1 MDDRKRKKR
10 SGDDSESDGE
20 EEGKGRRGEEGRKE
34 RKERKEKERKGGRR
48 EKGERRR
55 KRREKK
61 RRSSSDDDASSS
73 DWSGSSRNSSS
84 SESESSSDSDSSS
97 DHGKKRERR
106 REKRGKEKEKRRSK
120 EGGRGHEQDGESAED
135 RLERDLRRM
144 MREFPLDVSHDL
156 VRLLERVDGGEA
168 VDVGGIPDRRLKKL
182 LGSIFRSLGID
193 SQGKS
198 KGKGGKSKRASL
210 YQLPSA
216 APRCLPRVV
225 PLVAKLLQNLPD
237 PEAAAAGAENASQRP
252 PVKPLW
258 STPRFKPSLHTAP
271 PPSTP
276 PPLPP
281 HRLPSLHTAP
291 PSLHTAPPPS
301 TPPPLPPHQPTP
313 ALPPPTPPNSSSPP
327 SPLPLAAWAPPCP
340 RRRSWCPHKLSPQI
354 IPSPPNSPS
363 PSPHVPGTSMG
374 PAMPTAAQLAA
385 AASLTRAVEVME
397 EAEQALQES
406 PFVGPMPPALA
417 AEAANATQAE
427 KYEEV
432 ERILNPELTAY
443 AILGVTPAAGDSEI
457 KKRYWKAS
465 LLVHPD
471 KCSHQRAQE
480 AFLPRTS
487 YSCTIC
493 IPQHGSVTR
502 PHPYSPFRPPS
513 THSYWKASL
522 LVHPD
527 KCSHPRAQEAFLR
540 LNDAVNRLKD
550 PSKRSVVDAEI
561 AAREERKEME
571 RSVVDAEIAARE
583 ERKELEIGGGCRYC
597 SEGGAQGHGGE
608 REDMGGLEGYFGGAE
623 YGAELRAL
631 REAAEWRK
639 LRGGCRGEQRGESG
653 RVGQGG
659 ESGRG
664 EGRGGMKERD
674 GWGRV
679 RGGDRGRRGCKG
691 RAGRGGGVDAMGA
704 DGAETVE
711 CLDCCR
717 EALPGDDELLGTA
730 KREGMERET
739 WMTELP
745 PERQVGGDSASR
757 AGGRG
762 ARDMDDGAAAQTTGG
777 CGAVWSAVRGRD
789 GREGVER
796 ETWMAE
802 LPPKRQARPPAQTNT
817 FFSRSDKV
825 GRGDTSAWT
834 DNPEQRA
841 ARAKQQYLEAYSSAA
856 NALEGPS
863 ADSAAALQ
871 SLQDK
876 RTAALVDNLA
886 AQKQAVSLVEQHRK
900 KQAEGAKKKSMGKEK
915 GKGKGEGER
924 GGGGNAGW
932 RMWDREKDLEVKP
945 KAMKWTADGM
955 AQGLSGRFS
964 GAQLGSRK
972 FL

>member
-1 MDDRKRKKR
+1 MTMDDRKRKKR

-106 REKRGKEKEKRRSK
+106 REKRGKEKEKRRRK

-237 PEAAAAGAENASQRP
+237 PEAAAAGAENGGGGGKGEERGEGREGGSDLAEGGGRGGDEAAVRP

-281 HRLPSLHTAP
+281 HRPPLPPHRP

-301 TPPPLPPHQPTP
+301 TPTNPRPP
-313 ALPPPTPPNSSSPP
+313 A
-327 SPLPLAAWAPPCP
+327 
-340 RRRSWCPHKLSPQI
+340 
-354 IPSPPNSPS
+354 PNSPQLFLPPFPPPLS
-363 PSPHVPGTSMG
+363 SMG
-374 PAMPTAAQLAA
+374 PAMPTAAQLHGPRHAHGSAA
-385 AASLTRAVEVME
+385 GGCSIAHARRGGDGVSWGGWREGVHGVGARGGGEGWGRGVGARGGGEGWGRGVGARGGGEGWGRGVGARGGGEGWGRGVGAGRGCSVAHPRCGGDGVSGGREMDAVRGGSGGERGERWGEGGAVGRGGSGGE
-397 EAEQALQES
+397 RGERWGEGGAVGRGRRGGGWGLGVGAPGGCSVAHARRGGDGVRGGGGLGRGNEGRGDGFREAEQALQES

-432 ERILNPELTAY
+432 ERILDPELTAY

-471 KCSHQRAQE
+471 KCSHP
-480 AFLPRTS
+480 L
-487 YSCTIC
+487 
-493 IPQHGSVTR
+493 
-502 PHPYSPFRPPS
+502 
-513 THSYWKASL
+513 
-522 LVHPD
+522 
-527 KCSHPRAQEAFLR
+527 AQEAFLR

-561 AAREERKEME
+561 AAREEHKEME
-571 RSVVDAEIAARE
+571 
-583 ERKELEIGGGCRYC
+583 
-597 SEGGAQGHGGE
+597 
-608 REDMGGLEGYFGGAE
+608 
-623 YGAELRAL
+623 AELRAL

-639 LRGGCRGEQRGESG
+639 LRG
-653 RVGQGG
+653 
-659 ESGRG
+659 
-664 EGRGGMKERD
+664 
-674 GWGRV
+674 
-679 RGGDRGRRGCKG
+679 
-691 RAGRGGGVDAMGA
+691 
-704 DGAETVE
+704 
-711 CLDCCR
+711 

-745 PERQVGGDSASR
+745 PE
-757 AGGRG
+757 
-762 ARDMDDGAAAQTTGG
+762 
-777 CGAVWSAVRGRD
+777 
-789 GREGVER
+789 
-796 ETWMAE
+796 
-802 LPPKRQARPPAQTNT
+802 RQARPPAQTNT

-900 KQAEGAKKKSMGKEK
+900 KQAEGGKKKSKGKEK

-964 GAQLGSRK
+964 GAQSGSRK

>member
-1 MDDRKRKKR
+1 MTMDDRKRKKR

-237 PEAAAAGAENASQRP
+237 PEAAAAGAENGGSGGKGEERGEGREGGSDLAEGGGRGGDEAAVRP

-340 RRRSWCPHKLSPQI
+340 RRRSC
-354 IPSPPNSPS
+354 
-363 PSPHVPGTSMG
+363 MG

-471 KCSHQRAQE
+471 KCSH
-480 AFLPRTS
+480 
-487 YSCTIC
+487 
-493 IPQHGSVTR
+493 
-502 PHPYSPFRPPS
+502 
-513 THSYWKASL
+513 
-522 LVHPD
+522 
-527 KCSHPRAQEAFLR
+527 PRAQEAFLR

-571 RSVVDAEIAARE
+571 
-583 ERKELEIGGGCRYC
+583 
-597 SEGGAQGHGGE
+597 
-608 REDMGGLEGYFGGAE
+608 
-623 YGAELRAL
+623 AELRAL

-639 LRGGCRGEQRGESG
+639 LRG
-653 RVGQGG
+653 
-659 ESGRG
+659 
-664 EGRGGMKERD
+664 
-674 GWGRV
+674 
-679 RGGDRGRRGCKG
+679 
-691 RAGRGGGVDAMGA
+691 
-704 DGAETVE
+704 
-711 CLDCCR
+711 

-745 PERQVGGDSASR
+745 PE
-757 AGGRG
+757 
-762 ARDMDDGAAAQTTGG
+762 
-777 CGAVWSAVRGRD
+777 
-789 GREGVER
+789 
-796 ETWMAE
+796 
-802 LPPKRQARPPAQTNT
+802 RQARPPAQTNT